1 MFFYLV
7 VCGNVLIK
15 MTSEQQAE
23 FHTNLLAVYLDLDT
37 QGNGK

>member
-23 FHTNLLAVYLDLDT
+23 FHTILAVYLDLDT